1 MESMKALVL
10 EKIEDEDFALWFNA
24 FTGKMKF
31 VVYQGMPE
39 MDKDLANLDLSV
51 RPYNC
56 LKRAGYDTINSFVN
70 DIEHMEDLA
79 RIRHMGRKSMYEVM
93 VKLFLFTYENLK
105 PQKRKSY
112 LDMTIEINS

>member
-10 EKIEDEDFALWFNA
+10 EKIEDEEFALWFNS

-39 MDKDLANLDLSV
+39 MDKDLVNLDLSV

-70 DIEHMEDLA
+70 DIEHMENLA